1 MMTEE
6 LTRQKVVNAILR
18 AIEVDKL
25 RLAITSD
32 DAKKDITEIT
42 GVTADELDTYL
53 SEEVTF
59 ELDGKVIRNERRAVL
74 SAMHACC

>member
-1 MMTEE
+1 MND
-6 LTRQKVVNAILR
+6 LLPRQKVVNAILR
-18 AIEVDKL
+18 AVEVDKL
-25 RLAITSD
+25 RLATTSD

-42 GVTADELDTYL
+42 GVTSDELETYL